1 MTTKKHLLSLVPG
14 ESAEPASEPEPA
26 TEGALAFRPAQT
38 PGRPERLFQRR
49 LMLPERLFAERPDIA
64 SKDAR
69 TVTYVCQDCGVI
81 EPHVVA
87 NGFLRRACPCE
98 QRARE
103 IDEARRLA
111 EHIQAETVK
120 FRASKTYTW
129 LGPLAC
135 EPGLEDKTFTTFD
148 QSKQPA
154 AYAHCLDYEASFTP
168 GESPNLLLA
177 SRSPG
182 TGKTHLACAIAN
194 ALRMRGVTARFA
206 TVPTLYDALFRAS
219 GEEESR
225 LYAEA
230 ADCKLLILDDLTG
243 LYVKPHDDPE
253 KVGLFQKSVLFK
265 LINARY
271 IRQMPTIITA
281 NTSGKLDAWL
291 DEKTRDR
298 FFERCDMPDFV
309 GKSYRQLLA
318 LQRQQKGGAQ

>member
-1 MTTKKHLLSLVPG
+1 MTTKKHLLSLVSGEPG
-14 ESAEPASEPEPA
+14 ESEPE
-26 TEGALAFRPAQT
+26 TGGALAFSPAQT
-38 PGRPERLFQRR
+38 PGQPERLFQRR
-49 LMLPERLFAERPDIA
+49 MSLPERLFAERPDLA

-69 TVTYVCQDCGVI
+69 AVTYVCQDCGVVT
-81 EPHVVA
+81 PHMVA

-103 IDEARRLA
+103 LDEAARLA
-111 EHIQAETVK
+111 ESIQAETVK
-120 FRASKTYTW
+120 FRAGKTYTW

-135 EPGLEDKTFTTFD
+135 EPGLEDKLFSNFD
-148 QSKQPA
+148 QGKQPD
-154 AYAHCLDYEASFTP
+154 AYARCLDYEATFTP
-168 GESPNLLLA
+168 GESLNLLLA
-177 SRSPG
+177 SKSPG

-194 ALRMRGVTARFA
+194 ALRSRGVTVRFA

-271 IRQMPTIITA
+271 IRRLPTLITA
-281 NTSGKLDAWL
+281 NTDGKLDAWL

-298 FFERCDMPDFV
+298 FFECCEMPGFV

-318 LQRQQKGGAQ
+318 LQHTKKGSVS